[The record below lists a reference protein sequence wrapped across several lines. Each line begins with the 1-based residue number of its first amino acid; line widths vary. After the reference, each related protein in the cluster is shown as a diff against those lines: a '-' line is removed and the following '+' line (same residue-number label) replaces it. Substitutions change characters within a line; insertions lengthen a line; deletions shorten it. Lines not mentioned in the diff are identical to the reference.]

1 MNDIETK
8 IQQSL
13 DHLQQVK
20 NEMQVIVNELNAEQ
34 DAYNKQDLQFLHYL
48 EGADTTKE
56 EFFENVLQAKESRK
70 DRRNVK
76 NYLSLLINILKA
88 MPPRPSEVLK
98 NQNNIQEKKDTFYKD
113 QINHTFP

>member
-8 IQQSL
+8 IQLAL

-34 DAYNKQDLQFLHYL
+34 DAYNKQDLHFLHFI

-56 EFFENVLQAKESRK
+56 EFFDIVLKEKERRK
-70 DRRNVK
+70 DRRDTK
-76 NYLSLLINILKA
+76 NYLSLLINILKNL
-88 MPPRPSEVLK
+88 PPKPCEVLK
-98 NQNNIQEKKDTFYKD
+98 NQNLIQDKKDTFYKFYYNNK
-113 QINHTFP
+113 I